1 MLSDQ
6 AFNKVNDICIQVF
19 SQPDLR
25 VTAATSAKDV
35 PNWDSMSNLFLI
47 DALEREFGLKFK
59 LDEIINAQN
68 VGDLCEIIARRGA
81 TLTKDQMNKG

>member
-6 AFNKVNDICIQVF
+6 AFNKVNDICSQVF

-25 VTAATSAKDV
+25 ITAATSAKDV
-35 PNWDSMSNLFLI
+35 QNWDSMSNLFLI

-59 LDEIINAQN
+59 LDEIMDAQN
-68 VGDLCEIIARRGA
+68 VGDLCEIIARRGT
-81 TLTKDQMNKG
+81 TLTKDQMTK